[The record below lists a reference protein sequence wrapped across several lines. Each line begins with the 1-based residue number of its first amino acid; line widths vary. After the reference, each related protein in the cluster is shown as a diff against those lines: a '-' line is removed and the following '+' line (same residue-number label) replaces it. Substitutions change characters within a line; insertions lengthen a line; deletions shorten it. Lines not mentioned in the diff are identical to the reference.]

1 MGVRG
6 TAFASDYDGTLCQSN
21 WETGEEHFD
30 PAVLDAIARYQQA
43 GGLFGLSTGRP
54 MHPMSECLHGIV
66 DPDFYIV
73 TTGAQVFDG
82 DQNLL
87 FERAFDLSVAK
98 SIYEEYGLG
107 DAGFLAIT
115 DKSFFSVG
123 KDFSPRIRTVPSLDD
138 VEGKLLGVSL
148 EWHGDQE
155 VARLARDSM
164 NVRYADSIE
173 GFQNLGSVDVVAKGC
188 SKGAGVN
195 VVRDALGLSC
205 VVGIGDSYNDLT
217 LLKEADVSY
226 TFHSSP
232 QEVRDVATYVVED
245 LAEALDHFMA
255 L

>member
-1 MGVRG
+1 MDVRG

-30 PAVLDAIARYQQA
+30 PAVLNAIARYQQA

-54 MHPMSECLHGIV
+54 MHPMSERLHGIV

-87 FERAFDLSVAK
+87 FERAIDLSVAK
-98 SIYEEYGLG
+98 SLYEEYGSG

-115 DKSFFSVG
+115 DQSFFSIG
-123 KDFSPRIRTVPSLDD
+123 REFSPRIRSVPSLDD

-155 VARLARDSM
+155 VARAARDSL
-164 NVRYADSIE
+164 NLRYANSVE
-173 GFQNLGSVDVVAKGC
+173 GFQNLGSVDVVPKGC
-188 SKGAGVN
+188 SKGAGIN
-195 VVRDALGLSC
+195 VVREALGLSC
-205 VVGIGDSYNDLT
+205 MVGIGDSYNDLA
-217 LLKEADVSY
+217 LLKAADVSY

-245 LAEALDHFMA
+245 LAEALEHFMA